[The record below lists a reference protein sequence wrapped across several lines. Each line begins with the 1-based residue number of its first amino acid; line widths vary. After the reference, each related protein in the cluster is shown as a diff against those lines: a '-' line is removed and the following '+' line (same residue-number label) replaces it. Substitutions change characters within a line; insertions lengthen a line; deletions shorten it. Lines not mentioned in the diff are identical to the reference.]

1 MGNHR
6 MSETPEERA
15 DAVAMDDLQ
24 IVQFNATYQGFGMVM
39 DYVARR
45 MPFAGFEA
53 GTLTDAL
60 HQQLK
65 SGHNL
70 VAIRRNKVVGYA
82 GWLLTSHEIAEDWLA
97 DRAKLVR
104 KQGDEATAAV
114 LTIVIADDDAA
125 IPRLIRGARRL
136 NPGKRAYFKRGA
148 DRVKPV
154 RKRSVRI

>member
-1 MGNHR
+1 MVI
-6 MSETPEERA
+6 TPKKRT
-15 DAVAMDDLQ
+15 DAVATEDLQ

-70 VAIRRNKVVGYA
+70 VAVRGNKIVGYA
-82 GWLLTSHEIAEDWLA
+82 GWLLTSKEIAEAWLA

-104 KQGDEATAAV
+104 KQGEEATAGV
-114 LTIVIADDDAA
+114 LTIVVSDDDAVV
-125 IPRLIRGARRL
+125 PRLIRAVRRL
-136 NPGKRAYFKRGA
+136 NPGRRAYFKRGA
-148 DRVKPV
+148 DRNKPV
-154 RKRSVRI
+154 RKRSLQA